1 MQISSDTYF
10 TYDGHQSYLYGL
22 RFAWIEDSPEKVM
35 VSEKKYSQI
44 KNNTQNYFRV
54 AKSEY
59 DDPLEFD
66 AMMSSDRVLF
76 DAEVR
81 RIYNKFF
88 DKNQYKV
95 LSLPVNGENIFF
107 NCILTN
113 VEKVEGGYKDKFGVV
128 GFRLKIKCD
137 APWGW
142 TEKKTVTPVIDASGR
157 FIIRNRTDGQ
167 DYIYPEVIV
176 AVPSAEDAS
185 ESTKINN
192 RYSCLGCPLIDVC
205 LSENGGDLPSYMT
218 TEQAASYS
226 YTGNLIK
233 RAMII
238 NTSDD
243 ELRGTCIFCK
253 PGEEQI
259 IDMEP
264 KTGIIRGISGDL
276 EAYQRM
282 DIYDNNPS
290 QDAEHAKTLTVGQQ
304 LNVSLDEMLEPGVTH
319 HIHIDSIKLTQK
331 GAADDDG
338 KVTFN
343 FRRSTTNT
351 GQKVQILNRGTTVNE
366 SAGPF
371 DFDVELTEECG
382 KITIYPT
389 AYGNAKSAG
398 YEVVITGLVIT
409 KNVSEPK
416 DDPEKRAANS
426 GEPYTNAIARTN
438 KKFIRLVPGD
448 NVFYTENIASG
459 DLTLRFEEARIL
471 V

>member
-107 NCILTN
+107 NCIFTN
-113 VEKVEGGYKDKFGVV
+113 VEKIEGGYDDKYGVV
-128 GFRLKIKCD
+128 GFKLKIICD

-142 TEKKTVTPVIDASGR
+142 TEKKTVTPIIEPTAGVSTSGK
-157 FIIRNRTDGQ
+157 FIIRNRSDGQ
-167 DYIYPEVIV
+167 DFIYPEMYI
-176 AVPSAEDAS
+176 AIPTSPNAE
-185 ESTKINN
+185 ESTRIGNE
-192 RYSCLGCPLIDVC
+192 YSCLGCPVLDVC
-205 LSENGGDLPSYMT
+205 RYGNSYFPSYMSDDDIGT
-218 TEQAASYS
+218 YISEN
-226 YTGNLIK
+226 TGNALK
-233 RAMII
+233 KAMII

-243 ELRGTCIFCK
+243 QLRGCCIFCN
-253 PGEEQI
+253 PTEQQI
-259 IDMEP
+259 IHMEP
-264 KTGIIRGISGDL
+264 KIGAITGVSSDVSSSDSIPLATRYYPFSVGTVDIGSTGYADLVSNLIDVANNGAGVSIPPGDYLLTVKDISGENGSQGNGYAKVVFNGDGGSTVL
-276 EAYQRM
+276 EKSLR
-282 DIYDNNPS
+282 
-290 QDAEHAKTLTVGQQ
+290 K
-304 LNVSLDEMLEPGVTH
+304 NVNH
-319 HIHIDSIKLTQK
+319 
-331 GAADDDG
+331 
-338 KVTFN
+338 
-343 FRRSTTNT
+343 
-351 GQKVQILNRGTTVNE
+351 
-366 SAGPF
+366 
-371 DFDVELTEECG
+371 TEEIHFDSMVKNIRFYSNQSDAASSGCTG
-382 KITIYPT
+382 KYTSFMLTPYDGTLSSRMAQP
-389 AYGNAKSAG
+389 
-398 YEVVITGLVIT
+398 GLVT
-409 KNVSEPK
+409 ES
-416 DDPEKRAANS
+416 
-426 GEPYTNAIARTN
+426 AIARTN

-448 NVFYTENIASG
+448 NVFYTENLKTG
-459 DLTLRFEEARIL
+459 DLTLIFEEARIL